1 MCKDMKI
8 RHRIHLEELNAAL
21 DQVLQE
27 HFGARRRIKRWRRRL
42 SVYSSSYTI
51 ENLELEL
58 DRGGPLRLV
67 LKDLSP
73 ASLLSTAQRVRPHFL
88 YDPLREI
95 ETYRVTLDPK
105 RHGTPVCYGAVVSN
119 ELERYWLFL
128 ERVSGPL
135 LWQKGR
141 IESWQRAARW
151 LATLHEGF
159 DTTIDSHDAGRLMHL
174 MRYDG
179 RFFGL
184 WLTRAEEFLR
194 HKNHMGSPVTWRRF
208 GRLADAYD
216 RVIDVLGN
224 LPTTFIHGEFYP
236 SNVILR
242 ESGNGCPICP
252 VDWELAAVAPG
263 LIDLAALTSGDWSQE
278 HRLAMVSAYRET
290 LSPSK
295 DWPPPMTELTELL
308 DFCRL
313 HISIQ
318 LLGWAS
324 EWSPPKRHAQ
334 NWFREALRLA
344 DKLGL

>member
-1 MCKDMKI
+1 MEI
-8 RHRIHLEELNAAL
+8 RNRIHPEELNAAL
-21 DQVLQE
+21 EQVLRE

-58 DRGGPLRLV
+58 NSGKQLRLV

-95 ETYRVTLDPK
+95 ETYRITLDPI
-105 RHGTPVCYGAVVSN
+105 RHGTAVCYGAVVSN

-128 ERVSGPL
+128 ERVPGPL

-141 IESWQRAARW
+141 IESWEMAARW
-151 LATLHEGF
+151 LAGLHEGF
-159 DTTIDSHDAGRLMHL
+159 ATAVDSQDAGRVMHL
-174 MRYDG
+174 KRYDG
-179 RFFGL
+179 RFFGM

-194 HKNHMGSPVTWRRF
+194 HKNALGGPETWRRF
-208 GRLADAYD
+208 GRLADRYD
-216 RVIDVLGN
+216 RVIEALGN

-242 ESGNGCPICP
+242 EAGDGRPICP

-263 LIDLAALTSGDWSQE
+263 LIDLAALTSGDWSPE
-278 HRLAMVSAYRET
+278 HRLAMVAAYRER

-295 DWPPPMTELTELL
+295 GWPPSMAEMTEAL
-308 DFCRL
+308 DLCRL
-313 HISIQ
+313 HLSIQ

-324 EWSPPKRHAQ
+324 EWSPPKRHAR
-334 NWFREALRLA
+334 NWLHEAFRLA